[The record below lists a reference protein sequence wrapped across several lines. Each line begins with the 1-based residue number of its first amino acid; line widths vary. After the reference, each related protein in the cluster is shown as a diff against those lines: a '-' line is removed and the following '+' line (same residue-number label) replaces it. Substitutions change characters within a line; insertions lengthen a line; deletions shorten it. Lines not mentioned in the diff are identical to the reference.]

1 MQLESLADLKHIPIS
16 FFTFKSI
23 DQLPFEASNPIAIVK
38 KGVRCELRR
47 WEIGCGSCA
56 KAGYE
61 PNARPIEEMDQG
73 QRRRKATEKELRQGM
88 EEMQKAKERFEREA
102 EEGQDLALEDGK
114 EVGSKEEEKKRLRIE
129 DAPTESLE
137 KVKDTQGKSSPMPK
151 TSPAAITPARP
162 GSAVP
167 ESAASRAS
175 EVRPRSEPRIED
187 SEKPAQVD
195 HQRTPPPGSGMGRGA
210 ASSQAETPQVPV
222 TPEMQTP
229 LFSEEQLRQMALLHS
244 QAPWLYQERPSR
256 TFFPPIRRPSF
267 LDREEARLDAE
278 SNELAVMRSYMK
290 DLIAQNEELTRRLH
304 VVESSLQQGGTDPE
318 VDLSFSTPNGSSRD
332 ERKEAE
338 RPPKEAERPPKEA
351 ERPPEADGGPNRGE
365 PFEAEKGASS
375 TPIPPRG
382 ATEFAESR
390 WNSWSSWWRTWKN
403 CKESSMKIEMKQE
416 RSEGSRLLERVL
428 MIYRLYLSGAQLRL
442 PCNSQTG
449 CCWSNRWS
457 PICRPL
463 QRLGGSWFSK
473 RLRSGIR
480 GICSCLLLKGFNKD
494 ENHHHPW
501 FKRNGNA

>member
-1 MQLESLADLKHIPIS
+1 MGVYWGYKLQKSTSHFAQSVFHFALMQLESLADLKHIPIS

-47 WEIGCGSCA
+47 WEIGCGSCT

-102 EEGQDLALEDGK
+102 EEGQELALEDGK

-167 ESAASRAS
+167 ESTASRAS

-256 TFFPPIRRPSF
+256 TFFPSIRRPSF

-278 SNELAVMRSYMK
+278 SNELAVMKSYMK

-318 VDLSFSTPNGSSRD
+318 VDLSFSTPNGSSRE
-332 ERKEAE
+332 ER
-338 RPPKEAERPPKEA
+338 KEAERPPKEA

-382 ATEFAESR
+382 ATEFAEKSMEFMVLMMENMKELQR
-390 WNSWSSWWRTWKN
+390 KFNEDRDETGAVRGIEVVRAGPHDLPALPVWSST
-403 CKESSMKIEMKQE
+403 Q
-416 RSEGSRLLERVL
+416 
-428 MIYRLYLSGAQLRL
+428 A
-442 PCNSQTG
+442 
-449 CCWSNRWS
+449 
-457 PICRPL
+457 PL
-463 QRLGGSWFSK
+463 QLTDW
-473 RLRSGIR
+473 
-480 GICSCLLLKGFNKD
+480 LLLIEPVVSDLSATAETWWKLEAGSQ
-494 ENHHHPW
+494 
-501 FKRNGNA
+501 RG